1 MFNKKR
7 LIALLTGT
15 LLVGSL
21 VSGCG
26 SAGANSTSG
35 SRLKQN
41 HSIRLNFSRTNN
53 GNISRRLSKRK

>member
-1 MFNKKR
+1 MFNKIR

-26 SAGANSTSG
+26 SAGAN
-35 SRLKQN
+35 
-41 HSIRLNFSRTNN
+41 
-53 GNISRRLSKRK
+53 